1 VFNVLLQVLDD
12 GRITDG
18 QGRTVDFKNTI
29 IIFTSNIG
37 SQSIL
42 DAASRAVAG
51 GPDDIDAQAEMRRK
65 VTDAMQRH
73 FRPEF
78 LNRLDEQIIFNALD
92 RSSVRRIVEQQVAL
106 LNKRLAD
113 RRMSVRC
120 DTEAL
125 DYMAAIGFDPVYGAR
140 PIQRT
145 VRRELETA
153 IAKRILS
160 GDFPEGSTVLC
171 SVENDRLNLSVKP
184 DAAAPPKGPAQPAE
198 PAPMP

>member
-1 VFNVLLQVLDD
+1 MFNVLLQVLDD

-92 RSSVRRIVEQQVAL
+92 RSSVRRIVEQQVSL
-106 LNKRLAD
+106 LNNRLAD

-145 VRRELETA
+145 VRRELETV
-153 IAKRILS
+153 IAKKILS

-171 SVENDRLNLSVKP
+171 SVENDRLNISVEA

>member
-1 VFNVLLQVLDD
+1 MFNVLLQVLDD

-92 RSSVRRIVEQQVAL
+92 R
-106 LNKRLAD
+106 
-113 RRMSVRC
+113 
-120 DTEAL
+120 T
-125 DYMAAIGFDPVYGAR
+125 G
-140 PIQRT
+140 
-145 VRRELETA
+145 
-153 IAKRILS
+153 
-160 GDFPEGSTVLC
+160 
-171 SVENDRLNLSVKP
+171 
-184 DAAAPPKGPAQPAE
+184 
-198 PAPMP
+198 